1 MGAPF
6 GNKNAVKGKI
16 FYSALLNV
24 IEDDDAILK
33 MIVQTLIEAAKNG
46 EPWAVK
52 ELIDRL
58 DGKAAQPTELKGG
71 FETEILS
78 AQKIQVEF
86 IAPLRT

>member
-1 MGAPF
+1 MGAPL

-24 IEDDDAILK
+24 LEDDDAILR
-33 MIVQTLIEAAKNG
+33 MIAQTLIEAAKNG

-71 FETEILS
+71 FEAEVLS

-86 IAPLRT
+86 IAPLRI